1 MRILTAAVAAIFLLP
16 LAAQAAPS
24 QSLSMPGLSQPVEII
39 QDRWGVSH
47 IYAKTEND
55 LFFAQGYNAARD
67 RLFELEMWRR
77 QATGT
82 VSEILGPSELK
93 RDIGNRLFQYRGDMK
108 QELNWYHPHSE
119 AIIESFARGV
129 NAYHRPDRARSRFAD
144 AGVQDAGHQARQ
156 MDAGHRGV
164 ALQWTGAATWTM
176 R

>member
-1 MRILTAAVAAIFLLP
+1 
-16 LAAQAAPS
+16 
-24 QSLSMPGLSQPVEII
+24 MPGLSQPVEII

-47 IYAKTEND
+47 IYAKNEND
-55 LFFAQGYNAARD
+55 LFFAQGYNAARH

-108 QELNWYHPHSE
+108 QELSWYHPPSE

-129 NAYHRPDRARSRFAD
+129 NAFIAQTERDPALLTPEFKMLGIRPGKWTPAIVVSRFNGLARNLDDEMNTALAVRAIGAD
-144 AGVQDAGHQARQ
+144 KS
-156 MDAGHRGV
+156 
-164 ALQWTGAATWTM
+164 
-176 R
+176 